1 MLDGLRKEPYALVAM
16 NGSRNGKPHVVILG
30 AGFGGLAAAKKLA
43 GEDVDVTVVDKRN
56 HHLFQPLLYQVATAG
71 LAATDIA
78 APIRNI
84 LADQE
89 NCTVLLG
96 RATAVDPTARTLSL
110 DTGEGTTTLSYDA
123 LIVACG
129 MTNAYFGH
137 DDWEASAPGL
147 KSLEE
152 ALDIRRRVLLAFEA
166 AERTDD
172 PDERKDHL
180 TFVVIGGGPTGVEL
194 AGALAEIAKMTMM
207 KNFRHFDP
215 SAARVLLLEGGARLL
230 TSFPKDLSEY
240 AREELESLGVEVRT
254 NTLAKSIDDAGVTL
268 TRKDE
273 HDERVGARTVLWA
286 AGVGGV
292 PIAKALGVPL
302 ARGGRLEV
310 DATLRVKGL
319 ERVWAIG
326 DIAYLVQDGEALP
339 GIAQV
344 AIQGAK
350 RAADNVVRTFEGRD
364 LVPFRYKNLG
374 EMATIGRSRAVAV
387 IGKMHLTGM
396 LAWLAWLFVHLM
408 ALVGFR
414 NRVVVLLEWAWA
426 YLSYQRSARVILDA
440 PVAKAPR

>member
-1 MLDGLRKEPYALVAM
+1 ME
-16 NGSRNGKPHVVILG
+16 GKPRVVILG
-30 AGFGGLAAAKKLA
+30 AGFGGLEAAKSLA
-43 GEDVDVTVVDKRN
+43 GKDVDVTVVDKRN

-84 LADQE
+84 LSDQE

-96 RATAVDPTARTLSL
+96 RATAIDPKARTLTL
-110 DTGEGTTTLSYDA
+110 DTGEGVTALEYDA
-123 LIVACG
+123 LILACG

-137 DDWEASAPGL
+137 DDWEAAAPGL

-152 ALDIRRRVLLAFEA
+152 ALDVRRRVLLAFEA
-166 AERTDD
+166 AEGVEK
-172 PDERKDHL
+172 PEERSALL

-194 AGALAEIAKMTMM
+194 AGALAEIARQTMM

-215 SAARVLLLEGGARLL
+215 SEAKVILVEGGARVL
-230 TSFPKDLSEY
+230 SAFPTELSQY
-240 AREELESLGVEVRT
+240 ARDELASLGVDVRT
-254 NTLAKSIDDAGVTL
+254 KAFAKVIDKGGVTIQ
-268 TRKDE
+268 E
-273 HDERVGARTVLWA
+273 NGGPEERIDARTVLWA

-292 PIAKALGVPL
+292 PVVKTLGVPL
-302 ARGGRLEV
+302 QRGGRVEV

-319 ERVWAIG
+319 ERVFAIG
-326 DIAYLVQDGEALP
+326 DIAALVQDGEPLP
-339 GIAQV
+339 GVAQV
-344 AIQGAK
+344 AIQGGRIAAK
-350 RAADNVVRTFEGRD
+350 NALRTFAGRE

-387 IGKMHLTGM
+387 IGKMRMTGM

-426 YLSYQRSARVILDA
+426 YVSYQRSARVILDA
-440 PVAKAPR
+440 PVARPVRPAMPAE